1 MEEGWN
7 AIGNYYSERHKFT
20 EAAQFYERGR
30 NTEKLV
36 NCYYAI
42 EDFDNLENLLDS
54 LQPDDPLL
62 HTLGN
67 MFSSVGLGPQAVE
80 VYVKCG
86 KVSKAIDICVNLNQW
101 HEAVEL
107 ASKHDQP
114 NKISSLL
121 AKYAKHLLDDNKTLQ
136 AIELY
141 RKANHF
147 LEAAKLLTDIAE
159 KETVKRSSPLKIKK
173 IYVLSALLVESYLKK
188 NIQTGSKSS
197 ALMGLLLNADDS
209 TGDVGIVDKAWRG
222 AEAYHFLML
231 AQRQLYAGSVDDAM
245 KTCLHLRTFD
255 DILNEED
262 IYSLLALSSCANRA
276 FGTCSRA
283 FIKLES
289 IEEELGNSNDYGE
302 LAMDIFTK
310 HGPKDTRSNR
320 AECANCETMIP
331 DWVNTCPSCQ
341 TKFPTCIVT
350 GRPLMNLSKVWSCN
364 TCHHQAYEEDIT
376 MKRNCPLCH
385 FLIRV

>member
-7 AIGNYYSERHKFT
+7 AIGNYYSE
-20 EAAQFYERGR
+20 
-30 NTEKLV
+30 
-36 NCYYAI
+36 
-42 EDFDNLENLLDS
+42 S
-54 LQPDDPLL
+54 
-62 HTLGN
+62 
-67 MFSSVGLGPQAVE
+67 
-80 VYVKCG
+80 
-86 KVSKAIDICVNLNQW
+86 
-101 HEAVEL
+101 
-107 ASKHDQP
+107 
-114 NKISSLL
+114 
-121 AKYAKHLLDDNKTLQ
+121 
-136 AIELY
+136 
-141 RKANHF
+141 
-147 LEAAKLLTDIAE
+147 
-159 KETVKRSSPLKIKK
+159 
-173 IYVLSALLVESYLKK
+173 
-188 NIQTGSKSS
+188 
-197 ALMGLLLNADDS
+197 
-209 TGDVGIVDKAWRG
+209 IVDKAWRG